1 MIKGEQMKER
11 LLEVI
16 DLLNHE
22 KEDLEQLSK
31 DVSFP
36 ETRLARSAAMTNRR
50 VREILEEVLEGIEDR
65 VNECVDVVEQHPT
78 KACVVVLLRTSLH
91 KRLRAAGRKKK
102 KSADLNLSNRLWR
115 LI

>member
-1 MIKGEQMKER
+1 MKER

-22 KEDLEQLSK
+22 KEDLDQLCK

-50 VREILEEVLEGIEDR
+50 VREILEEVIEGIDGE
-65 VNECVDVVEQHPT
+65 
-78 KACVVVLLRTSLH
+78 
-91 KRLRAAGRKKK
+91 
-102 KSADLNLSNRLWR
+102 
-115 LI
+115 